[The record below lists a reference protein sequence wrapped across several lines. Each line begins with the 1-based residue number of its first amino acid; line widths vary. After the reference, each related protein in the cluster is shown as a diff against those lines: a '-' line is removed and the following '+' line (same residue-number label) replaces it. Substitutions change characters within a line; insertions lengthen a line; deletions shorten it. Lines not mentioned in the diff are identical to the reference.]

1 MIFLLY
7 FYFHISVKNDALMRR
22 ITLLFTCK
30 EKYWQLK
37 VNNRIL
43 VLSLMR
49 EMNNGLCRKTN
60 LSCFVTNNSGR
71 KLAQQSRIKHTYEMF
86 GKYSQQCVLVSC
98 RGHYTLSRYNFGPKK
113 SPFFWNNGLGNR
125 MMLLVIRQYTKT

>member
-1 MIFLLY
+1 M
-7 FYFHISVKNDALMRR
+7 
-22 ITLLFTCK
+22 FTGK

-49 EMNNGLCRKTN
+49 EMNKGLCRKKHNTD

-71 KLAQQSRIKHTYEMF
+71 KLAQQSRNEMF

-113 SPFFWNNGLGNR
+113 SPFFLEQSGT
-125 MMLLVIRQYTKT
+125 MVLVTG